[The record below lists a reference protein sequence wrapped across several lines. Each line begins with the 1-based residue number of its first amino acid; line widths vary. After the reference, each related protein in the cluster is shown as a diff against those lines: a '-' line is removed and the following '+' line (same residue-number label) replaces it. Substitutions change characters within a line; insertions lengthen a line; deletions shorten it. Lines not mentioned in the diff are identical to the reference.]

1 MGFRYQLATQDGDV
15 FEQAEY
21 AYEPLVGDVVRLAGR
36 RPMRVTGYVRAERFA
51 EFVDQAVYGLLEL
64 EPV

>member
-1 MGFRYQLATQDGDV
+1 
-15 FEQAEY
+15 
-21 AYEPLVGDVVRLAGR
+21 
-36 RPMRVTGYVRAERFA
+36 MRVTGYVRAERFA